1 MTPITIPV
9 RENEEPIQLSIPKMS
24 RLDKCA
30 RVLLGTGIGIAV
42 AGAVAS
48 LLKGDDDNKDTRAE
62 DGFQPFDEQ

>member
-9 RENEEPIQLSIPKMS
+9 RQEEEPIQLSIPKMS

-48 LLKGDDDNKDTRAE
+48 LLKGGEAPDDSKETEELPDIR
-62 DGFQPFDEQ
+62 